1 MAMGTSILLGVM
13 GFAWLVAACTW
24 WRKSQSDDAISHDL
38 AYWLIAAWFLGLFLT
53 TPLYTPYARLSL
65 PWLMSAWILA
75 AAMLG
80 SPVSQRILSGKQ
92 NWQSTPQG
100 ITVMSLLGALS
111 ALGIAWTIHSRSDHL
126 SAIWQDRAGLERTAR
141 EIQKLIDSKFPG
153 QAGVYV
159 FGEPALFYHLR
170 ANHQEVV
177 VPVADL
183 SFADHPSPLPVLLAV
198 GPHAERSPEFQAE
211 FQKCAPQF
219 ELLGTFPYLP
229 SELVLLN
236 EYPPHRLRD
245 ADFQREQTIKLFRL
259 KSP

>member
-1 MAMGTSILLGVM
+1 
-13 GFAWLVAACTW
+13 
-24 WRKSQSDDAISHDL
+24 
-38 AYWLIAAWFLGLFLT
+38 
-53 TPLYTPYARLSL
+53 
-65 PWLMSAWILA
+65 
-75 AAMLG
+75 
-80 SPVSQRILSGKQ
+80 
-92 NWQSTPQG
+92 
-100 ITVMSLLGALS
+100 
-111 ALGIAWTIHSRSDHL
+111 
-126 SAIWQDRAGLERTAR
+126 
-141 EIQKLIDSKFPG
+141 
-153 QAGVYV
+153 
-159 FGEPALFYHLR
+159 
-170 ANHQEVV
+170 
-177 VPVADL
+177 L